1 MGVAASL
8 TVEAYLSGSWV
19 DLTPDTVAR
28 SGMAIKYGI
37 DGHGPADMVAAVGSC
52 AFTLRN
58 DAGNSGGLEGYYSP
72 RHANVRTGWG
82 FGVPVRVKMTSGAI
96 TDAVRFYGFVVNIDA
111 EPGQYRAKRVRVT
124 CEDGIRKL
132 LDAEVREIAIAQGQ
146 DESALIDDVLDSL
159 PTDAQP
165 VARSLD
171 VGANTMEVAF
181 DDLGSGVKAL
191 ALIGDLARAA
201 QGKAFIRG
209 DGTFVYRNRHNL
221 GPLASSAITFTNDMH
236 GLRAPSSVDAC
247 FNRIRVTTRQKTI
260 STAAT
265 ELLYNNVV
273 DLPAAVSNQEY
284 WTDYTDPN
292 SGERRTKIGGTDV
305 VTSLVA
311 GTHYFA
317 GVEAGGSES
326 TASVTASLQ
335 AFGSTAKW
343 TLSNSSEQ
351 ALKVTLRVIGKAI
364 RDLGPSVREA
374 SSAQPYGERPFNLDL
389 KYQGS
394 ADFGGALAAHLLTL
408 YEDLDN
414 QVEAVE
420 FIANDSTAFMAAA
433 LQREPGDVI
442 TITEAVTGIASS
454 TQVIQSVALT
464 VSEPCWIRCRWTL
477 APTDITGGAWVLG
490 TSELGNTTEL
500 AL

>member
-8 TVEAYLSGSWV
+8 IVEAYLSGSWV

-28 SGMAIKYGI
+28 SGMTIKYGI

-72 RHANVRTGWG
+72 RHANVRSGWG

-132 LDAEVREIAIAQGQ
+132 LDAEVREIAIVQGQ
-146 DESALIDDVLDSL
+146 DESVLIGEVLDSL

-165 VARSLD
+165 IARSLD
-171 VGANTMEVAF
+171 TGTNTMEVAF
-181 DDLGSGVKAL
+181 DDIGSGVKAL
-191 ALIGDLARAA
+191 ALIGDLTRAA
-201 QGKAFIRG
+201 QGRAFICG
-209 DGTFVYRNRHNL
+209 DGTFRYVNRHNL
-221 GPLASSAITFTNDMH
+221 GPLATSAIAFTNDMH

-247 FNRIRVTTRQKTI
+247 FNRVRITTRQKTI
-260 STAAT
+260 SAAANEILFEGAV
-265 ELLYNNVV
+265 EL
-273 DLPAAVSNQEY
+273 PGSASNQEY

-292 SGERRTKIGGTDV
+292 SGERKTKIGGVDV

-311 GTHYFA
+311 GTHYDAA
-317 GVEAGGSES
+317 GD
-326 TASVTASLQ
+326 TASVTASLTPF
-335 AFGSTAKW
+335 ASTALW
-343 TLSNSSEQ
+343 TLSNASSTT
-351 ALKVTLRVIGKAI
+351 LRVTLRVIGKAI

-374 SSAQPYGERPFNLDL
+374 VSVQPYGERTLAIDL

-394 ADFGGALAAHLLTL
+394 ADFGGQLAAHLVTL

-414 QVEAVE
+414 QIEAVE
-420 FIANDSTAFMAAA
+420 FIANDSSAFMAAA
-433 LQREPGDVI
+433 LQREPGDVV
-442 TITEAVTGIASS
+442 TITEGITGIASS
-454 TQVIQSVALT
+454 TQIIQSVALT
-464 VSEPCWIRCRWTL
+464 ISEPCWITCRWTL
-477 APTDITGGAWVLG
+477 APTDITGDVWQLGSGALD
-490 TSELGNTTEL
+490 STTEL